1 MRDTQ
6 AAGRWQRAVK
16 SLLEGHSVIG
26 SLPAAHSLFP
36 ALDIRVQLALK
47 SKGVALIILVAA
59 AACAM
64 AQDVPRAKW
73 IENGLID
80 AGGTH
85 EPTIFVIRRGGE
97 RLDAREQNERAESED
112 TLRRLKAQGIEV
124 FHTHLY
130 KGFGMAAEMP
140 EMEQTK
146 RTAEIAHRLGL
157 KVDTYIQWDSLM
169 YETFFAEEPRARNWI
184 QRDAYGRPILLTY
197 GYQQS
202 YRYRPCFANQEYLDY
217 LKKIVRYAAE
227 EVKTDFIHFDNFDLN
242 PEPDSCHDET
252 CTRGFRAYLN
262 HKYTPAQQKE
272 RFGFENVDYVN
283 PPEWNESNPPSGMQI
298 IYDPA
303 IQEWIDYRCQVMA
316 DALRQMAAYAKS
328 MNPEVVIEIN
338 PHGIT
343 GGNRAWEAGLDHSR
357 LLKWTQAFWTEESV
371 DPGFGADGRL
381 LSHIRSYKLA
391 RSYGNVLM
399 TYISENPI
407 AMAEGLAFNQTIGFA
422 GTDPLTPG
430 MLRYI
435 EFYRKNRELFV
446 GSQDVANVA
455 VLRSYPSITYNQR
468 SVQVATILVEQAL
481 IQARIPFDLIFDEHL
496 GNLSKYKV
504 LVLPE
509 TECLSDLQLALIRKF
524 VAGGGGLVA
533 TGQAGRY
540 DQWRRLR
547 VVPGLKGLIDKQPA
561 ARDYEEEV
569 ATVEARGAP
578 VRKGYEKGR
587 VVYIPA
593 VRFDGSLP
601 EFGKYFQ
608 VDPRFWKLPKNAGE
622 ITDGVRWAARDEI
635 PVEVSGPPYLVA
647 NVVEQP
653 GKRRMMVHLVNY
665 NAKKSAVAERVEVT
679 CRIPAGRSAKG
690 IRIYTPDALG
700 PETAAMTSNGREVTF
715 AVSVKTYSVAVVEW

>member
-1 MRDTQ
+1 MN
-6 AAGRWQRAVK
+6 
-16 SLLEGHSVIG
+16 
-26 SLPAAHSLFP
+26 
-36 ALDIRVQLALK
+36 IRVLA
-47 SKGVALIILVAA
+47 ILVTL
-59 AACAM
+59 AACTM
-64 AQDVPRAKW
+64 AQDVPRARW

-97 RLDAREQNERAESED
+97 RLDAREQNERAENED
-112 TLRRLKAQGIEV
+112 TLRRLKLQGIEV

-157 KVDTYIQWDSLM
+157 KVDNYIQWNSMM
-169 YETFFAEEPRARNWI
+169 YETFFAEEPRAQNWI
-184 QRDAYGRPILLTY
+184 QRDAHGRPIMLTY

-217 LKKIVRYAAE
+217 LKKIVRYAVE

-262 HKYTPAQQKE
+262 HKYTPAQRKE
-272 RFGFENVDYVN
+272 RFGFENVDHVN
-283 PPEWNESNPPSGMQI
+283 PPEWNEPNPPSRMQI

-391 RSYGNVLM
+391 RTYRNVLM

-407 AMAEGLAFNQTIGFA
+407 AMAEGLAFNQTVGFA
-422 GTDPLTPG
+422 GVDPLTPG

-468 SVQVATILVEQAL
+468 SVQLATILVEQAL

-496 GNLSKYKV
+496 ENLSKYKV

-509 TECLSDLQLALIRKF
+509 TECLGDSQLALVRKF

-547 VVPGLKGLIDKQPA
+547 VEPGLKGLIDAQPA

-569 ATVEARGAP
+569 MTVEAAGAP
-578 VRKGYEKGR
+578 ARKGYEKGR

-593 VRFDGSLP
+593 VQFDGSLP

-608 VDPRFWKLPKNAGE
+608 IGPRFWKLPKNARE

-653 GKRRMMVHLVNY
+653 GKHRMIVHLVNY
-665 NAKKSAVAERVEVT
+665 RAKTSAVAEPVKVT
-679 CRIPAGRSAKG
+679 CRIPGEQSAKG
-690 IRIYTPDALG
+690 IRIYSPDAAQ
-700 PETAAMTSNGREVTF
+700 PETASMTSDGRKVGF
-715 AVSVKTYSVAVVEW
+715 AVTVKTYSVAVIEW